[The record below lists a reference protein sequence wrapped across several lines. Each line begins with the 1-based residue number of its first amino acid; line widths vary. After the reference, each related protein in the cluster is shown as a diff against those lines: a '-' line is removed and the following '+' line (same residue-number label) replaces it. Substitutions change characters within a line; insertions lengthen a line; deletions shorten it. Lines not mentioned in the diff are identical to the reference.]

1 MTEETTDGTGAAAAL
16 TKIIEVLQPLSSDER
31 HRTMNAAMLFLGISA
46 APTHQA
52 RDAAPNRNPAGDDE
66 PDSDDL
72 DGAAYSPQ
80 IKKWMR
86 QNNVTSDELDRAFQF
101 HADGTFDI
109 HDVPGKS
116 KKEQTLN
123 TYIMT
128 GLGRYLATGERGFDD
143 ATARQICED
152 VGCYDQANH
161 ATHLKTKGAEFS
173 GDKSRGYILSNVGIK
188 RGAALVKEL
197 AAGASS

>member
-1 MTEETTDGTGAAAAL
+1 MTEDVAGGTSAAAAL
-16 TKIIEVLQPLSSDER
+16 TKIIEVLQPLSPEEQ
-31 HRTMNAAMLFLGISA
+31 HRTMNAAMLFLGIA
-46 APTHQA
+46 AVPAHRA
-52 RDAAPNRNPAGDDE
+52 RDAASSGNPPSDDE
-66 PDSDDL
+66 ADDHHL
-72 DGAAYSPQ
+72 GEAAYPTQ

-86 QNNVTSDELDRAFQF
+86 QNSVTSDELDRAFQF
-101 HADGTFDI
+101 HADGAFDI

-128 GLGRYLATGERGFDD
+128 GLGRYLATGERRFDD
-143 ATARQICED
+143 AAARQTCED

-161 ATHLKTKGAEFS
+161 AQTLKTKGAEFS
-173 GDKSRGYILSNVGIK
+173 GDKARGYTLSNVGIK